1 MALPRRPDSRALLAA
16 PALVGFAANSLLC
29 RMALRPALI
38 DPFTFTTVRLA
49 SGALV
54 LSLLALAAA
63 PPAAVA
69 RAGRW
74 RSAAAL
80 FGYALAFSAAYVEI
94 GAGVGALL
102 LFGSVQATMLGWA
115 IAAGQRPSARE
126 WAGLA
131 LALAGLVG
139 LVLPGLSAP
148 APRGAALM
156 VAAGT
161 AWGIYTLRGR
171 DSESPLATTAGNFLL
186 TVPMTIALSL
196 LAWPTSHARPGGLA
210 LAATS
215 GAIASGLG
223 YTLWYA
229 ALPTLGAAR
238 AAIVQLA
245 VPVLT
250 AAAGVVLLGEAVTPR
265 LVACAATILCG
276 VALAIVRRR

>member
-1 MALPRRPDSRALLAA
+1 
-16 PALVGFAANSLLC
+16 
-29 RMALRPALI
+29 MALRPGLI

-49 SGALV
+49 SGALA

-63 PPAAVA
+63 SPATLA

-126 WAGLA
+126 WVGLA
-131 LALAGLVG
+131 LALAGLIG
-139 LVLPGLSAP
+139 LLLPGLSAP

-156 VAAGT
+156 VAAGI

-171 DSESPLATTAGNFLL
+171 DSEGPLVTTAGNFLL
-186 TVPMTIALSL
+186 TVPMTTVLSL
-196 LAWPTSHARPGGLA
+196 LALPMSHARPGGLA

-229 ALPTLGAAR
+229 ALPALGATR
-238 AAIVQLA
+238 AAIVQLT

-250 AAAGVVLLGEAVTPR
+250 AAAGVALLGETVTPR
-265 LVACAATILCG
+265 LVVCGGAILCG
-276 VALAIVRRR
+276 VMLAIVRRR